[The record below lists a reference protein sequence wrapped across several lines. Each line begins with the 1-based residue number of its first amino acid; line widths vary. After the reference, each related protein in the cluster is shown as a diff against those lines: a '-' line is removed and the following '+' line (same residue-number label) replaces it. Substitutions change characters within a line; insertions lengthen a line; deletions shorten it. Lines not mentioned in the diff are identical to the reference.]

1 MMSKTSPYYFT
12 LKFAMLKYRDNG
24 MIEQGLRQVIKKDPD
39 CKPLHR
45 QVIPLGFSKMIF
57 LFSWLM
63 GGIVVS
69 GLILATEVQS
79 QRRHRQVK
87 EVRSIQHRVTKQDR
101 QDLLKLI
108 SKLDDVTTTE
118 IRHMTLKEIF
128 NLATDISITL
138 QKN

>member
-1 MMSKTSPYYFT
+1 
-12 LKFAMLKYRDNG
+12 
-24 MIEQGLRQVIKKDPD
+24 
-39 CKPLHR
+39 
-45 QVIPLGFSKMIF
+45 
-57 LFSWLM
+57 M